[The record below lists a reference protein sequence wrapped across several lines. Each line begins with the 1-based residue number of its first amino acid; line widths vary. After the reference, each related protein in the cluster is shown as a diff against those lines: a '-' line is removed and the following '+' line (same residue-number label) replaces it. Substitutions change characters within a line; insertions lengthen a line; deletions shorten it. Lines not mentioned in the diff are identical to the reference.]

1 MKLSYI
7 ANLVYELL
15 WFHYKSALTD
25 LCWTLVGCVQAKIM
39 CMYDGCIC
47 TYLAGDTGNPLANK
61 WLTSESCRLLIVKLN
76 PLLEKAIDQPD
87 AIAPKYATNPLT
99 QVN

>member
-1 MKLSYI
+1 
-7 ANLVYELL
+7 
-15 WFHYKSALTD
+15 
-25 LCWTLVGCVQAKIM
+25 
-39 CMYDGCIC
+39 MYNGCIC
-47 TYLAGDTGNPLANK
+47 SYLAGDTGNPLANK
-61 WLTSESCRLLIVKLN
+61 WLASENHRLLDVELD

>member
-1 MKLSYI
+1 MTYL
-7 ANLVYELL
+7 
-15 WFHYKSALTD
+15 YKSMYFH
-25 LCWTLVGCVQAKIM
+25 VK
-39 CMYDGCIC
+39 CMDDGCIC
-47 TYLAGDTGNPLANK
+47 THLAGDTGNPLANK
-61 WLTSESCRLLIVKLN
+61 WLASENRQLLDVELD